1 MAPREEQMSTIG
13 AGGMAG
19 VPRRRLLQGVR
30 AFGLAATLR
39 PTAVLAKRDDDD
51 ERLGPFGPWS
61 MPRNLGAVINQ
72 SRTTDL
78 TTHPGISKTGLSLY
92 ISSTRPGGV
101 NGANIG
107 NNSTG
112 FLELWVSQR
121 ASLEAPWGAPV
132 NLDAFNSVPVII
144 ASAATPMLPISRPT
158 GTGCSLAVFVREA
171 SAARTCMFLDAAS

>member
-1 MAPREEQMSTIG
+1 KLVSGIPRL
-13 AGGMAG
+13 GGM
-19 VPRRRLLQGVR
+19 PRRRLLQGVG
-30 AFGLAATLR
+30 ALGFAAAGR
-39 PTAVLAKRDDDD
+39 PIAVFAQGGDDN

-61 MPRNLGAVINQ
+61 MPRNLRAAINQ

-78 TTHPGISKTGLSLY
+78 KPHPRISKNGLSLY

-107 NNSTG
+107 NNPTG

-132 NLDAFNSVPVII
+132 NLDAFNTVPII
-144 ASAATPMLPISRPT
+144 NSIGSNTYAPNFSAD
-158 GTGCSLAVFVREA
+158 GH
-171 SAARTCMFLDAAS
+171 